1 MTVRNLFQGV
11 MARVLSNVWG
21 TRIKDADGKKRD
33 TGVDPAMQEVAAIL
47 NAATVLDGPVVI
59 RNSTDG
65 PGLVIENDGPRNQNS
80 GVSVRNQQG
89 QVTDLGIGL
98 GNMNIIANAVIPLA
112 SSEVNPLVAHL
123 FLTKGETPTN
133 AILDYYGVNVPDS
146 DPSTVNSGQTTGTGA
161 PYIGGVPV
169 GGAIDPTTPTTLPT
183 NPMNP
188 ESQGNPFNLHP
199 VIPLTAALLNGLS
212 NGALFEAGCGITITK
227 TNNKYTVAITPA
239 TLAGSGLTT
248 SSTCT
253 LDVNVGCG
261 VEINSD
267 AVRVK
272 RADLIEANKGLKAGS
287 GTCDIAVDVD
297 GVTTQINSN
306 QLSTKGV
313 TGDKTVVTA
322 VSCNAGT
329 LSVTTETWTLTRGVV
344 TSIA

>member
-1 MTVRNLFQGV
+1 MTVRKIFAGV
-11 MARVLSNVWG
+11 MARLLSNYWG
-21 TRIKDADGKKRD
+21 RRITKLGQDSA
-33 TGVDPAMQEVAAIL
+33 VNPFAEEMAATL

-65 PGLVIENDGPRNQNS
+65 PGIIIENEGPRNQNS

-133 AILDYYGVNVPDS
+133 ATLSYYGVTVPDA

-188 ESQGNPFNLHP
+188 ESQGNPYNLHP
-199 VIPLTAALLNGLS
+199 VIPLTAALLNALS
-212 NGALFEAGCGITITK
+212 NGALFEAGCGITVTK
-227 TNNKYTVAITPA
+227 TNNKYTIAIDRSAIIPS
-239 TLAGSGLTT
+239 GSAMTT
-248 SSTCT
+248 EGTCGIK
-253 LDVNVGCG
+253 VNVGCG
-261 VEINSD
+261 LEINTN

-272 RADLIEANKGLKAGS
+272 RADLIEANKGLKTGS

-313 TGDKTVVTA
+313 SGDKTVVTA